1 VVHWACA
8 GQKQFRAMIRRWL
21 SKGESRGRHW
31 WVAHVVHLGLLV
43 SEVLVIDALGFVGR
57 L

>member
-1 VVHWACA
+1 
-8 GQKQFRAMIRRWL
+8 MIRRWL